1 MKKKKKQKTGF
12 LKKKTKLKN
21 LYRIDHLKKK
31 KKNKLLISGMK
42 EETLLPS
49 LQK

>member
-1 MKKKKKQKTGF
+1 MIEKIKLKTGS
-12 LKKKTKLKN
+12 LERSTKLKN
-21 LYRIDHLKKK
+21 LYRTDHLKKK